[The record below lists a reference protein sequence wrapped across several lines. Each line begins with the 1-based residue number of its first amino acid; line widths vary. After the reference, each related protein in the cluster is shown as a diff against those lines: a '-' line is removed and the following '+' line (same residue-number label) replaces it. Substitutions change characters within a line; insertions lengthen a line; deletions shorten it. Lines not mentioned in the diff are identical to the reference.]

1 MSTRMVRRVP
11 RSGSETRR
19 ERGGCGAEGQH
30 QRVPAM
36 GRGTCLAKR
45 RILEQGAGGED
56 EDTLAEMVSSGA
68 AHDAIVAGW
77 WDEVDGEMTRAAT
90 EVRRWMAGRHGL
102 E

>member
-1 MSTRMVRRVP
+1 MKMVRRVP
-11 RSGSETRR
+11 RSGSGKRR
-19 ERGGCGAEGQH
+19 EWERCGAEGQH

-45 RILEQGAGGED
+45 RILGQGAGGED

-68 AHDAIVAGW
+68 AHHAMVAGW
-77 WDEVDGEMTRAAT
+77 WDEIDGEMTRAAT